1 MATQNTSSLSF
12 EGGPGAYDV
21 RQLTYP
27 MDLLENG
34 DSNKYSGNRVVFF
47 INVNES
53 SKTAK
58 GTTSRPYK
66 LYDIPESD
74 KAFRSGQKLSEL
86 SGVIPIVGE
95 AKKRLS
101 AAVVLYMPNTLVQDT
116 SVSWNE
122 EDLDSN
128 AAAVIRAGVQATNG
142 DLMGA
147 AQTGASQLT
156 ANVLAQQ
163 ANFVS
168 PLTRVT
174 PGNTRAEQLFKKVNF
189 RSFTMNY
196 SFTPKSEAEASN
208 VLSIIRM
215 FKHHM
220 LPEYK
225 DGFATSFMFLYPSEF
240 QIKYYVGAKENQHV
254 EKQLTAVLNSVSI
267 NYSPNGIFSTFP
279 NGMPQQIDFTMS
291 FTELS
296 LPTKETSPFDGL
308 GV

>member
-1 MATQNTSSLSF
+1 
-12 EGGPGAYDV
+12 
-21 RQLTYP
+21 

-34 DSNKYSGNRVVFF
+34 ASNKYSSNRVVFF

-58 GTTSRPYK
+58 GTSARPYK
-66 LYDIPESD
+66 LYDIPKSD
-74 KAFRSGQKLSEL
+74 LPFNSGRKFSEL
-86 SGVIPIVGE
+86 GDVLPFVGE
-95 AKKRLS
+95 TKKRL
-101 AAVVLYMPNTLVQDT
+101 AAAIVLYMPNALVQDT
-116 SVSWNE
+116 TVSWQE

-128 AAAVIRAGVQATNG
+128 AAAVIRAGLQVAKG
-142 DLMGA
+142 DFAGA
-147 AQTGASQLT
+147 AETGLSQVG
-156 ANVLAQQ
+156 ANMLRSA

-189 RSFTMNY
+189 RSFNMNY
-196 SFTPKSEAEASN
+196 SFAPKSEQEAAN

-225 DGFATSFMFLYPSEF
+225 DGLATSFLFLYPSEF
-240 QIKYYVGAKENQHV
+240 QIKYYVGPKENQHI
-254 EKQLTAVLNSVSI
+254 EKQLTAVLTSVSI
-267 NYSPNGIFSTFP
+267 NYTPNGMFTTFP

-296 LPTKETSPFDGL
+296 LPTKESSPFDGL